1 MARGKEQLQKVQKS
15 GKADVLYNDLTLML
29 PSFLRHFFIK
39 QKQSDSYMK
48 LKEQVETNDSTAVL
62 EINFAEN
69 YSTFWQ
75 DKVQSAH
82 WPKNQITVF
91 TVPFVEVWVVH

>member
-1 MARGKEQLQKVQKS
+1 M
-15 GKADVLYNDLTLML
+15 VL
-29 PSFLRHFFIK
+29 SFLPHFFIK

-91 TVPFVEVWVVH
+91 TVPFIEVWVVH